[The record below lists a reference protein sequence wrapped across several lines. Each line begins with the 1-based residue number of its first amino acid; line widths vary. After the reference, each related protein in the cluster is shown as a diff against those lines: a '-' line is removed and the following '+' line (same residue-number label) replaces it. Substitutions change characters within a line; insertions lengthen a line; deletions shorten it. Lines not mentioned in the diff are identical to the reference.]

1 MHKFVPNI
9 SFGQLLDTSSEN
21 FIFLKIFDSE
31 FLYIEVWLTDQNF
44 NPLEIEGKINIALVK
59 V

>member
-9 SFGQLLDTSSEN
+9 SFGQLLDISSEN

-31 FLYIEVWLTDQNF
+31 FLHIEVWLTDQNS
-44 NPLEIEGKINIALVK
+44 NPLEIKGKINIALVK
-59 V
+59 M

>member
-9 SFGQLLDTSSEN
+9 SFGQLLGISSEK
-21 FIFLKIFDSE
+21 FLFLKIFDSE
-31 FLYIEVWLTDQNF
+31 FLHIEVWLTDQNS

>member
-9 SFGQLLDTSSEN
+9 SFDQLLGISSEN
-21 FIFLKIFDSE
+21 FLFLKIFDSE
-31 FLYIEVWLTDQNF
+31 FLHIEVWLTDQNS